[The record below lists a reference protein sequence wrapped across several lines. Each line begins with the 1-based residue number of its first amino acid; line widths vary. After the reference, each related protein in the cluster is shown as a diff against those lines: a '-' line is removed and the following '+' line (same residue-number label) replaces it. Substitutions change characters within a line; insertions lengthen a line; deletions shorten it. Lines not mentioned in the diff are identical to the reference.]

1 MSYILFHLDGW
12 FGEYSKVR
20 GEKCDMDKNILFSL
34 KEKLS
39 SILKEDNILFRKYY
53 TSFKYFSEE
62 PKVFNLKIPNVSV
75 SHVQVCSINQNTLL
89 QYFSGVENIAELP
102 PPEKILLLV
111 IGGTYT
117 IKKNF
122 EKFFYEID
130 VYGDF
135 TARYFVGRD
144 PRFLITM
151 HKEENVEKLFE
162 KKDCDENIIRK
173 LLSGLNFITEKK
185 KEEVARRERE
195 REKAKEEISILEQIL
210 L

>member
-1 MSYILFHLDGW
+1 MSYILFHLGGW

-20 GEKCDMDKNILFSL
+20 DDRGIVDKNILFSL
-34 KEKLS
+34 KEKLN

-62 PKVFNLKIPNVSV
+62 PRVFNLKIPNVSV
-75 SHVQVCSINQNTLL
+75 SHVNVCNPSL
-89 QYFSGVENIAELP
+89 QYFTRVENIGELP
-102 PPEKILLLV
+102 PPEKILLLA
-111 IGGTYT
+111 ICGTYT

-151 HKEENVEKLFE
+151 HKEENVGKLFE